1 MPFLILTPGN
11 RTNHSSGDML
21 ALAGALDTDAGPSPQ
36 AVQMARMQ
44 EAVKIIHKEHDAVT
58 AFCINKVTE
67 MTY

>member
-1 MPFLILTPGN
+1 
-11 RTNHSSGDML
+11 ML

-67 MTY
+67 TAHIESLHFLSVSLHV